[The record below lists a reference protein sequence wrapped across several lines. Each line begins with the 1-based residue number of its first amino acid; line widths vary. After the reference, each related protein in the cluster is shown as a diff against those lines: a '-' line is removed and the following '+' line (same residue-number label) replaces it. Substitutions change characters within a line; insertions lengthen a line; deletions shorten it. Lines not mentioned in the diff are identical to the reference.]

1 MKLSLA
7 RDVTLTSVESGAV
20 LLDGRRGRY
29 WQLNESGSTVLR
41 KLLAGDTPDTAAASL
56 TAAAPVSD
64 AQAQQD
70 VRALI
75 DALSA
80 AKLLEVSP

>member
-7 RDVTLTSVESGAV
+7 RDATLTPIDSGAV

-29 WQLNESGSTVLR
+29 WQLNESGSTILR
-41 KLLAGDTPDTAAASL
+41 KLLDGETPDTTAASL
-56 TAAAPVSD
+56 SASAPVSEV
-64 AQAQQD
+64 QAQQD
-70 VRALI
+70 VMALV

-80 AKLLEVSP
+80 ANLVEVSQ

>member
-7 RDVTLTSVESGAV
+7 RDVTLTPIDSGAV

-29 WQLNESGSTVLR
+29 WQLNRSGSTVLG
-41 KLLAGDTPDTAAASL
+41 KLLAGDGPEVAAASL
-56 TAAAPVSD
+56 SASAPVSD
-64 AQAQQD
+64 VQARQD
-70 VRALI
+70 VLALI

-80 AKLLEVSP
+80 ADLVEVSS

>member
-7 RDVTLTSVESGAV
+7 RDVTLTSVDSGAV

-29 WQLNESGSTVLR
+29 FQLNESGSTILR
-41 KLLAGDTPDTAAASL
+41 RLLDGQTPDAAAASL
-56 TAAAPVSD
+56 SASAPVSED
-64 AQAQQD
+64 QARQD
-70 VRALI
+70 VRALV

-80 AKLLEVSP
+80 AHLVEVAQ

>member
-7 RDVTLTSVESGAV
+7 RDVTLTPVESGAV

-29 WQLNESGSTVLR
+29 FQLNASGSTILR
-41 KLLAGDTPDTAAASL
+41 KLLDGEAPDAAAASL
-56 TAAAPVSD
+56 TASAPVSD
-64 AQAQQD
+64 VQARQD
-70 VRALI
+70 VQALI

-80 AKLLEVSP
+80 AHLVEVAP

>member
-7 RDVTLTSVESGAV
+7 RDVTLTPVDSGAV

-29 WQLNESGSTVLR
+29 WQLNRSGSTILR
-41 KLLAGDTPDTAAASL
+41 KLLDGESPDAAAASL
-56 TAAAPVSD
+56 SAAAPVSE
-64 AQAQQD
+64 AQVQQD
-70 VRALI
+70 VKALV

-80 AKLLEVSP
+80 AHLVEVSP

>member
-7 RDVTLTSVESGAV
+7 RDVTLTPLDSGAV

-29 WQLNESGSTVLR
+29 WQLNESGSTILR
-41 KLLAGDTPDTAAASL
+41 KLLDGDTPDTAAAGLS
-56 TAAAPVSD
+56 AAAPVSE
-64 AQAQQD
+64 AQAHKD
-70 VRALI
+70 VMALV

-80 AKLLEVSP
+80 ANLVEVSR

>member
-7 RDVTLTSVESGAV
+7 RDVTLTPVDSGAV

-29 WQLNESGSTVLR
+29 WQLNESGSTILR
-41 KLLAGDTPDTAAASL
+41 KLLDGETPDSAAANLS
-56 TAAAPVSD
+56 ASAPVSD
-64 AQAQQD
+64 IQAQQD
-70 VRALI
+70 VMALI

-80 AKLLEVSP
+80 ANLVEVAQ